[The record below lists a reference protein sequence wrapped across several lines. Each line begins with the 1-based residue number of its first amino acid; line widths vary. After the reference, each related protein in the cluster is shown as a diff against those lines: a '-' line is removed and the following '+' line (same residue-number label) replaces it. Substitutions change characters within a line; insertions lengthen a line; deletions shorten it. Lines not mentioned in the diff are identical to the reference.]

1 MTRRI
6 EHIFENKEEKKRCC
20 SCQTYLPLTIF
31 NPCKA
36 TWDNLRP
43 TCKPCLHLKRMSNR
57 NQMTKYNKKYWKK
70 TQGFQ
75 KIRRQKWRKNNVERL
90 RMYNKTWRQNRKLK
104 EVKNV
109 TLSEKVLPNLKPYE
123 QH

>member
-20 SCQTYLPLTIF
+20 SCQTYHPLTIF

-36 TWDNLRP
+36 TWDKLRP
-43 TCKPCLHLKRMSNR
+43 TCKACLHLKRMANR
-57 NQMTKYNKKYWKK
+57 KQMTKYNKKYWKK

-75 KIRRQKWRKNNVERL
+75 KIRRQKWRKNNE
-90 RMYNKTWRQNRKLK
+90 KWRKIGKNSKIIMCPRSKYVKKVVKIRVFVKKNR
-104 EVKNV
+104 V
-109 TLSEKVLPNLKPYE
+109 S
-123 QH
+123 